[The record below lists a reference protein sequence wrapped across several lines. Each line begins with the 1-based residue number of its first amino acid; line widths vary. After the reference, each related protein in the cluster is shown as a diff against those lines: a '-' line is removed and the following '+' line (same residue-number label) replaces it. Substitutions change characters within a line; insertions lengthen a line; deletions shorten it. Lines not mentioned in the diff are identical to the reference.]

1 MNTKLIN
8 ISNHFT
14 TFWGVNLVCLSYI
27 QASGSTRHNKTGLL
41 EKKSKQGWR
50 AYSFTINR
58 SKETLKYIR
67 PGVSFMYIPQFE
79 FFESGLGV
87 VNTFLLFLFDMNT
100 PYHVLGTLQQCH
112 MYIHS

>member
-58 SKETLKYIR
+58 SKETLQYIR
-67 PGVSFMYIPQFE
+67 PGVSFVYLSLN

-87 VNTFLLFLFDMNT
+87 VQHLLIIPL
-100 PYHVLGTLQQCH
+100 
-112 MYIHS
+112 